1 MDGSMVKGIVI
12 GGLAMVVLGAGAVGY
27 KTMTKPHF
35 AEVVAVKEAK
45 QTISTPREKCEEVQV
60 QKQAPVKDEHRV
72 GGTVIGGVAGGL
84 LGSTIGGGSGK
95 TVATVAGAAAGA
107 YAGNKVQKNM
117 QEKDVVTTT
126 ETRCKTVHETSEKLL
141 GYDVTYRLEGK
152 EGTVRM
158 DRDPGKQIPVQDGQL
173 VLAASPAVQPGK

>member
-1 MDGSMVKGIVI
+1 MDKSMMKGLVV
-12 GGLAMVVLGAGAVGY
+12 GGIAMVVLGASGVTY
-27 KTMTKPHF
+27 QQLNKPKF
-35 AEVVAVKEAK
+35 AEVLASKEVFE
-45 QTISTPREKCEEVQV
+45 TVVTPREQCEDVQV

-72 GGTVIGGVAGGL
+72 AGKVVGGVAGGL

-126 ETRCKTVHETSEKLL
+126 ERRCKTVHDTSEKLL

-158 DRDPGKQIPVQDGQL
+158 AHDPGRQIPVKDGQL
-173 VLAASPAVQPGK
+173 VLAAPAASAGK